1 MPGDLHASEPSK
13 RRCPAEA
20 QSTCEASALLAHVQG
35 QTAVVQAVESTASA
49 VGPAHQPVSL
59 SSKKHEVS
67 AYTADLLDNSSGQEV
82 SFEEVRAASWLA
94 KQDRM
99 KQVGLRFFIIASVLM
114 LVTLHT
120 LPLLIAIM
128 EVRMHQ

>member
-1 MPGDLHASEPSK
+1 MQSLIFYIASRAPGIGISILCLVQSMPGDLHVSEPSK

-67 AYTADLLDNSSGQEV
+67 AYTADVLANSSGQEV

-94 KQDRM
+94 KQACV
-99 KQVGLRFFIIASVLM
+99 KQVGLR
-114 LVTLHT
+114 
-120 LPLLIAIM
+120 LL
-128 EVRMHQ
+128 